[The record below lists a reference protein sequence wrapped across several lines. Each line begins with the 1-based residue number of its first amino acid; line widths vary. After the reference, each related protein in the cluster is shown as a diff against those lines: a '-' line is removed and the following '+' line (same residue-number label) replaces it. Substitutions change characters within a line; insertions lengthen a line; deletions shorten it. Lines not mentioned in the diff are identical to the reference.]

1 MRVRV
6 LGVVMGWLWG
16 ADTDGTVLGHA
27 YYSHAYYTM
36 ARTDGDYKVLI
47 LEDELQDA
55 AHLVRGWGWG

>member
-1 MRVRV
+1 
-6 LGVVMGWLWG
+6 
-16 ADTDGTVLGHA
+16 
-27 YYSHAYYTM
+27 M

>member
-1 MRVRV
+1 M

-27 YYSHAYYTM
+27 YYGHAYYSV

-55 AHLVRGWGWG
+55 AHLVRG